1 MALADARRLMS
12 TETDKPASAEATYF
26 ALSQF
31 LYREAA
37 LLDARDWDGWGKLFT
52 VDGRYW
58 VPAAR
63 GQIDWTEHVSL
74 VNDNALLREI
84 RLGRLKSGD
93 ATSLQGVPQSSHLV
107 SNIIVTA
114 ADATGGRYTVQSRF
128 VVAQYASWGLSTFYG
143 GYTHELV
150 RGTEGALG
158 IALKR
163 VDLVNVDGPLGD
175 VLTIL

>member
-1 MALADARRLMS
+1 MS
-12 TETDKPASAEATYF
+12 TILDASAAAAMYF
-26 ALSQF
+26 PLSQF

-37 LLDARDWDGWGKLFT
+37 LLDARDWDGWGRLFAP
-52 VDGRYW
+52 DGTYW
-58 VPAAR
+58 VPATR
-63 GQIDWTEHVSL
+63 DQVDSLDHVSL

-84 RLGRLKSGD
+84 RLRRLKNGD
-93 ATSLQGVPQSSHLV
+93 ATSLQAKPASSHLI
-107 SNIIVTA
+107 SNIILAA
-114 ADATGGRYTVQSRF
+114 ADEAQGRYTLHSRF
-128 VVAQYASWGLSTFYG
+128 VVAQYASWGTSTFHG

-150 RGTEGALG
+150 RGADGEFK